1 MTYRN
6 NHKPQ
11 NIIPVDVSTVHPK
24 HLEGFIQGVKAALE
38 AKEKQS

>member
-11 NIIPVDVSTVHPK
+11 NIISVDVSTVHWK

>member
-11 NIIPVDVSTVHPK
+11 NIIPVDISNIHWK
-24 HLEGFIQGVKAALE
+24 HLESFIQGVKAALE
-38 AKEKQS
+38 AKEKQT